1 MGETP
6 VYCVSWVR
14 SPGRVGSDAKGDTDM
29 SHRVEQTITLRVVP
43 GIYGIAR
50 MAQDAPIPS
59 WASGP
64 GFSAMIRADDELT
77 LVCLQNRIPDVGP
90 FSFSASGIVLSIIAP
105 LSAQDIGI
113 FVVCTFD
120 GEHVLVAD
128 QHWEASLKCL
138 EDAGHLVID

>member
-1 MGETP
+1 
-6 VYCVSWVR
+6 
-14 SPGRVGSDAKGDTDM
+14 M

-77 LVCLQNRIPDVGP
+77 LVCLQNRIPDDVESALHWRCLRSVGP

-105 LSAQDIGI
+105 LSAQGIGI